1 MDCQVCKN
9 VRLVACQ
16 ECGGERACNACSR
29 NGYIPCKQCPILK
42 KMDYARSEQ
51 GQNEALRELKS
62 STGNAVAVFI
72 VVGVIILLLVIAF
85 GSK

>member
-1 MDCQVCKN
+1 
-9 VRLVACQ
+9 
-16 ECGGERACNACSR
+16 
-29 NGYIPCKQCPILK
+29 
-42 KMDYARSEQ
+42 MDYARSEQ